1 MLDPSL
7 LEVYQKP
14 RCSFGDALI
23 SIDEVSSKPVT
34 LLQPF
39 TPDGGFFITAWNT
52 SAKELMLEN
61 DKKANQT
68 LKEELLKKDLNVI
81 DGYDVSKDG
90 KWR

>member
-14 RCSFGDALI
+14 SCSFGDALI
-23 SIDEVSSKPVT
+23 SI
-34 LLQPF
+34 
-39 TPDGGFFITAWNT
+39 
-52 SAKELMLEN
+52 
-61 DKKANQT
+61 
-68 LKEELLKKDLNVI
+68 KEELLKKDLNVI

>member
-7 LEVYQKP
+7 LEAYQKP
-14 RCSFGDALI
+14 SSSFGDASI
-23 SIDEVSSKPVT
+23 SIDEVSSKPVP

-39 TPDGGFFITAWNT
+39 APDGGFFLTTWNT

-68 LKEELLKKDLNVI
+68 LKEELLKKNLNVI
-81 DGYDVSKDG
+81 DDYDVSKDG